1 MLYFLWMV
9 VVVSSKFKIRLFA
22 IISIVFL
29 CVGVTIKSF
38 QNDTFYI
45 IKVGEYIIKHGID
58 LQDHWCWITKLSYTY
73 PHWLYD
79 VIVYF
84 IYSNFGNLGVYV
96 STIIFFIILIL
107 TIYVIHLKLHKNEF
121 LALFVSLLSIP
132 CLYGFATAR
141 AQLLTIILF
150 LLEVYFIEKL
160 IMTGMKR
167 YIVFLTLVSL
177 LVANL
182 HATIWVF
189 YFILYLPFLCEH
201 LFYYLR
207 QSRFF
212 QKFYPLKRDSKVL
225 IEKILHIKE
234 LCISFMLGASMG
246 MLTPSKICYTYIFRI
261 MMGNSQKFI
270 IEHSPLIVIQHPC
283 FIVFILTV
291 LLILIFTKTKIK
303 LRELFMICGLIL
315 MSLVSGRHIIFFYSI
330 GLLYI
335 TFLGCRY
342 LIDKKD
348 KTLDI
353 LGNLLV
359 KHSFVYVLL
368 ICFIFVVSY
377 SKFQNNFSIS
387 YIPKDEYPVAAT
399 TYIKDNLDVENI
411 RLYNSYNYGSYLMFQ
426 DIPVFIDSR
435 CDLYLSEFNGLD
447 YSIFD
452 DAMEIEYNYEE
463 EFDFYGV
470 THALVSKSS
479 LFYKIL
485 LKDEN
490 YNIIYKDKNFVLF
503 EKVLS
508 HES

>member
-1 MLYFLWMV
+1 MV
-9 VVVSSKFKIRLFA
+9 VVVSSKFKIRLFE

-45 IKVGEYIIKHGID
+45 IKVGEYIVKHGID
-58 LQDHWCWITKLSYTY
+58 LKDHWCWITKLSYTY

-167 YIVFLTLVSL
+167 FIIFLTLVSL

-291 LLILIFTKTKIK
+291 LLILIFTKTRIK

-330 GLLYI
+330 GVLYLSI
-335 TFLGCRY
+335 LVCRY
-342 LIDKKD
+342 LYDSGD
-348 KTLDI
+348 KTLDVLI
-353 LGNLLV
+353 YFIEKNRI
-359 KHSFVYVLL
+359 VYLFL
-368 ICFIFVVSY
+368 IIIVMLVSY
-377 SKFQNNFSIS
+377 FQFQKSFA
-387 YIPKDEYPVAAT
+387 YDYVPKKDYPVDAVSFMHN
-399 TYIKDNLDVENI
+399 NLNI
-411 RLYNSYNYGSYLMFQ
+411 DELKLYNDYGVGSYLMFQ

-452 DAMEIEYNYEE
+452 DVMEIAYNYEKK
-463 EFDFYGV
+463 FDFYGV

-503 EKVLS
+503 ERV
-508 HES
+508 